1 MKQQN
6 RKCGSKTAYHLHSL
20 STSTNYLF
28 CVQVAKQ
35 VQPNSLV
42 WKKTNGELCWES
54 RVLCFGGMICICLW
68 WVLLSGGD
76 TVDGGRWTVDL
87 VVMAEDEK
95 KWSRES
101 LMRLCES
108 DYQHVSNNWIYIYF
122 YNASLNR

>member
-1 MKQQN
+1 MWIQN
-6 RKCGSKTAYHLHSL
+6 SL
-20 STSTNYLF
+20 SSSLF
-28 CVQVAKQ
+28 VNFYKLLVLCSSR
-35 VQPNSLV
+35 PNSLV

-87 VVMAEDEK
+87 VVMAEDENN
-95 KWSRES
+95 WSRES